1 MAAGFGHACGL
12 RVISLPTRHGQV
24 YTVGT
29 LGGEM

>member
-1 MAAGFGHACGL
+1 MATGFGHACGL
-12 RVISLPTRHGQV
+12 RVISLPTGHGQV